1 MTELAVL
8 YNYLKEELTVANEI
22 GAIIRWL
29 LKGCKP
35 SLEDLSSDFTE
46 NSITAMVTG
55 LLLVLLVYLFW

>member
-1 MTELAVL
+1 M
-8 YNYLKEELTVANEI
+8 TVANEI